1 MFGGFAAWKI
11 WVVRT
16 GRSRPWSVRVK
27 ERMMLRKLGR
37 AALAFVATVA
47 VGLGMTSCG
56 GGTIGYMWV
65 LGTKYNQI
73 AGFKIDDFTGNL
85 TATVGSPYS
94 SAGSNPTMIVV
105 KAGGRYV
112 YVLNA
117 GASSIVTDPNSSNY
131 TISNNTANI
140 AIFSV
145 GGDGTLTY
153 QESFTSQGFDPTYIA
168 TDPGGNNLFVLD
180 AVSSDSIKAGC
191 LTIQPQSI
199 NNCFGDITVFS
210 LNGDTGRPTLI
221 QNQQQKTPAGAQL
234 TYFNV
239 GEAPTMMKFANSSCL
254 YTLDSGDQTIFPY
267 AENST
272 NSQLTLPVS
281 GPIVTGA
288 SRMTYLGGSGS
299 YMYVTDA
306 GTNQIL
312 PYSFG
317 TNCALNTV
325 PGGAVPNLALTAN
338 PVFSFMDSKNKYLYI
353 LNQTSTNPN
362 NPTSS
367 ISAFVIESNG
377 QLQGIADAP
386 FSVGAGPECMVED
399 PTNQYVYTSNSID
412 GTVTGKIINQNTGEL
427 SQLNRGSNFIAFS
440 VGGATCLAVSGSI

>member
-1 MFGGFAAWKI
+1 
-11 WVVRT
+11 
-16 GRSRPWSVRVK
+16 
-27 ERMMLRKLGR
+27 MLRKLGR

-47 VGLGMTSCG
+47 MGLGMTSCG

-73 AGFKIDDFTGNL
+73 AGFKIDNYTGNL
-85 TATVGSPYS
+85 TATVASPYAS
-94 SAGSNPTMIVV
+94 GGANPTMIVV
-105 KAGGRYV
+105 KGGGRYV

-117 GASSIVTDPNSSNY
+117 GSSSIVPDPNSSNY
-131 TISNNTANI
+131 TISNNSANI
-140 AIFSV
+140 SIFSV

-153 QESFTSQGFDPTYIA
+153 QQAFSSQGFDPVYIA

-180 AVSSDSIKAGC
+180 AVSPDSISAGC

-199 NNCFGDITVFS
+199 NNCFGDITVYS
-210 LNGDTGRPTLI
+210 LNTDTGRPTLV
-221 QNQQQKTPAGAQL
+221 QNQQQKTTAGTQL

-239 GEAPTMMKFANSSCL
+239 GKAPAMMKFANSTCL
-254 YTLDSGDQTIFPY
+254 YTLDSGDQTIYPY
-267 AENST
+267 TESGST
-272 NSQLTLPVS
+272 GQLTLPIS

-288 SRMTYLGGSGS
+288 SRMTYLGGTGT

-312 PYSFG
+312 PFSFG
-317 TNCALNTV
+317 SNCALNTV
-325 PGGAVPNLALTAN
+325 TGGAQPNLALTAN
-338 PVFSFMDSKNKYLYI
+338 PVYSFTDAKNKYLYI

-367 ISAFVIESNG
+367 ISAFVMENNG

-386 FSVGAGPECMVED
+386 FSVGAGPVCMVED
-399 PTNQYVYTSNSID
+399 PTNQYVYTSNSLD

-440 VGGATCLAVSGSI
+440 SGGATCLAVSGSI